1 MERMTSVVVHVDCS
15 VALSRHWM
23 PRSRRR
29 MGCSAGVDIFGK
41 NYENPKGHGP
51 EGGNWVFWV
60 DWNAL
65 EGSDVSIGQT
75 AMILPVHDAAG
86 GHIWPPDP
94 AEMESVFTQILPV

>member
-1 MERMTSVVVHVDCS
+1 
-15 VALSRHWM
+15 
-23 PRSRRR
+23 